1 MNLAKHY
8 RLGSKNKVEGYAKEV
23 SGITYFKGYNEFNW
37 HQDPLVFDTIDIGID
52 VLDKRNRRLYTNDI
66 VLYRVSNK
74 PFLRTGF
81 VVFEQNSKE
90 FGIID
95 QKTYHFTPFFLDEL
109 SLFDHDRLE
118 VISHLFTVKEV
129 SKG

>member
-1 MNLAKHY
+1 MSNFEYIQYLLDIIDKQNKIIKEQNEILYMN
-8 RLGSKNKVEGYAKEV
+8 
-23 SGITYFKGYNEFNW
+23 
-37 HQDPLVFDTIDIGID
+37 GID

-118 VISHLFTVKEV
+118 VISHLFTVKEK
-129 SKG
+129 SNEF